1 MTTFNVKVKWNKETY
16 DLELNTTETPNVFKA
31 QIFGLTGVSPE
42 RQKVMFKGS
51 VIKDDEWNPATLK
64 VIKNGAT
71 FLMMGSCEE
80 LPEVPKDK
88 VVFMEDMNENELA
101 SAMDLPAGLFN
112 LGNTCYLN
120 ATIQCLL
127 TVPELCECLKNHTG
141 TASLGESFDGSHD
154 IVAALRDVNDK
165 MGNTA
170 AVMPIILLEMLHIM
184 FPQFAEKGENGLFAQ
199 QDANECWSELVKVL
213 QQKLKIKAGDSA
225 ADFIGKY
232 FGGQFVSKMTCKDN
246 DQEEATTSTESFLQ
260 LSCFISQDVKYL
272 HSGLKSRLE
281 EEIVKQSPTLNRD
294 AHYLKSSKISRL
306 PAYLT
311 INFVRFFYKE
321 KNAINAKILKDVK
334 FPMNLDLFD
343 LCTPELQVKLQPMR
357 QKFKELEDSKVERA
371 QKAVEKDAKKTYYP
385 FSFEDDTGSNNSG
398 LYTLNAV
405 LTHKGR
411 SSSSGHYV
419 GWIKKND
426 QWFKCDDDKVS
437 PVHVEDVLKLS
448 GGGDWHCAYVLLY
461 APQLIEKTE

>member
-1 MTTFNVKVKWNKETY
+1 
-16 DLELNTTETPNVFKA
+16 
-31 QIFGLTGVSPE
+31 
-42 RQKVMFKGS
+42 
-51 VIKDDEWNPATLK
+51 
-64 VIKNGAT
+64 
-71 FLMMGSCEE
+71 
-80 LPEVPKDK
+80 
-88 VVFMEDMNENELA
+88 
-101 SAMDLPAGLFN
+101 
-112 LGNTCYLN
+112 
-120 ATIQCLL
+120 
-127 TVPELCECLKNHTG
+127 
-141 TASLGESFDGSHD
+141 
-154 IVAALRDVNDK
+154 

-260 LSCFISQDVKYL
+260 LSCFISQGMFYSRLVHHKYLTFHQILTDVKYL

-419 GWIKKND
+419 GWIKKNGNHFGF
-426 QWFKCDDDKVS
+426 WFLFVFSYFGFPNLQTSGSSVTMTRC
-437 PVHVEDVLKLS
+437 HRCTLKM
-448 GGGDWHCAYVLLY
+448 C
-461 APQLIEKTE
+461 